1 MIEIIRLRKT
11 QRLLKERG
19 LKMSD
24 HNKLVSRVLD
34 QQNPISKKELEQF
47 EQEFAVA
54 KLSCAAPLTKSY

>member
-1 MIEIIRLRKT
+1 MDKEWSDLYYLETETEIKLCEKEEEQTRLIIEIIRLRKT

-34 QQNPISKKELEQF
+34 
-47 EQEFAVA
+47 
-54 KLSCAAPLTKSY
+54 